1 MFETLKKLMGVSKPA
16 ETVIAEE
23 AAAKEKIKNAEKVN
37 TVTVKPK
44 KDAADKTK
52 SETRKSLGTLT
63 KLRIDE
69 LAAERFGIQLDRRKT
84 KTVLIDEFIAAQKKA
99 K

>member
-1 MFETLKKLMGVSKPA
+1 MGVSKPA

-23 AAAKEKIKNAEKVN
+23 DAAKEKIKNAEQVN

-44 KDAADKTK
+44 KDTADKTK